1 MYYIK
6 ATLFSHTHTH
16 THAHTHTH
24 THTRAQPFRAVC
36 LTSPSDFLHLGGAVV
51 PQGSRGIW
59 IWQGIPFPWKSGLP
73 SHSQGTACWG
83 SNPFASGVPGGRVH
97 PRWTKEGSLILPNIM
112 YTGWENGLLLGTR
125 RGNSLGI
132 FMNPLLYK
140 HERPYQSCPTGA
152 WPLGLGMQRGAHIHL
167 DLTPFQVFREMWKNF
182 TADPSSPTLLHTE
195 WKLRRKHKW
204 RDLWVAGFVCISKQK

>member
-6 ATLFSHTHTH
+6 AALFS
-16 THAHTHTH
+16 HTHTH

-112 YTGWENGLLLGTR
+112 YTGWENVLLLGTR
-125 RGNSLGI
+125 RGNSLG
-132 FMNPLLYK
+132 NL
-140 HERPYQSCPTGA
+140 HEPTALQTWTSISKLSDWSLTFGPWDA
-152 WPLGLGMQRGAHIHL
+152 MLSSHPFRSDPISSVQRNVKELQQTPHHL
-167 DLTPFQVFREMWKNF
+167 
-182 TADPSSPTLLHTE
+182 PSSTPNEKWGGSTNGEICE
-195 WKLRRKHKW
+195 WMASSALANRNRQ
-204 RDLWVAGFVCISKQK
+204 FVRA